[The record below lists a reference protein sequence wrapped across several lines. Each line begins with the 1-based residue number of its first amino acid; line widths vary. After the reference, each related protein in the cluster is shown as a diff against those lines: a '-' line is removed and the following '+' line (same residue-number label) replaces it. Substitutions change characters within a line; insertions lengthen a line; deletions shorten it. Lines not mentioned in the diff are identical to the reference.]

1 MLKEM
6 DLPTLQSQRE
16 VSCVKK
22 MIFEIMYGLKYVDNS
37 MIPKTPTNRYKLC
50 TNYML
55 KFKAISLIQQ
65 QLNYGTNFDI

>member
-37 MIPKTPTNRYKLC
+37 MIQKRQPT
-50 TNYML
+50 
-55 KFKAISLIQQ
+55 
-65 QLNYGTNFDI
+65 GTNFVQTTC